1 MTLYSAWQHV
11 HDRLQQRCDAG
22 LWRTVHSRREPQGP
36 RQTLDRQLRL
46 TFCSNDYLGLAGHPS
61 VVAALEQ
68 GARQYGVGSGG
79 SHMVNGHCH
88 VHHELEEALADFLG
102 RDRVLLF
109 STGYMANTG
118 ILHAL
123 IRQDGLVLHD
133 ALNHASL
140 LDGGW
145 LCRGESRRYPH
156 GDIAA
161 LDRMLGRSTASHAL
175 VATDGVFSMDGDIAP
190 LDGLVETAQRHE
202 ALLLVDDAHGI
213 GTLGRGG
220 RGIVECTG
228 TGRLRTQQ
236 EVPLL
241 VGTLGKSFG
250 TSGAFVAGEAT
261 LIDYLQQFARSH
273 VFTTAMPPALASAS
287 LASLRL
293 VREEGW
299 RRERLRQLID
309 RFRTG
314 ARELGLDILESHTPV
329 QAVLLGGASRAVQ
342 GSAILDRL
350 GLHVPAIR
358 PPTVPEQTARL
369 RITFSALHTDS
380 QVDQLLNGLEQMQ
393 RRLEEEI

>member
-1 MTLYSAWQHV
+1 MKLPPAWQHI
-11 HDRLQQRCDAG
+11 HDRLARRREAG
-22 LWRTVHSRREPQGP
+22 LWREVHCRLESQGP
-36 RQTLDRQLRL
+36 WQTRDGDQRL
-46 TFCSNDYLGLAGHPS
+46 AFCSNDYLGLAGHPA

-79 SHMVNGHCH
+79 SHMVNGHCR
-88 VHHELEEALADFLG
+88 VHHELEEALADFLD

-118 ILHAL
+118 TLHAL
-123 IRQDGLVLHD
+123 MREGGLVLQD

-145 LCRGESRRYPH
+145 LCRGDPQRYPH
-156 GDIAA
+156 RDVGA

-175 VATDGVFSMDGDIAP
+175 VATDGVFSMDGDTAP
-190 LDGLVETAQRHE
+190 LGELIGAAQRHG

-213 GTLGRGG
+213 GTLGAAG
-220 RGIVECTG
+220 RGIVECAE
-228 TGRLRTQQ
+228 TGRLHSQQ

-250 TSGAFVAGEAT
+250 TSGAFVAGDAA

-273 VFTTAMPPALASAS
+273 VFTTALPPALATAS

-293 VREEGW
+293 VREEWW
-299 RRERLRQLID
+299 RRERLQQIIR

-314 ARELGLDILESHTPV
+314 ARELGLDLVDSQTPI
-329 QAVLLGGASRAVQ
+329 QAVILGSASRAVQ

-369 RITFSALHTDS
+369 RITFSALHTDE
-380 QVDQLLNGLEQMQ
+380 QLDQLLGGLEQMKQ
-393 RRLEEEI
+393 QLEIAA

>member
-1 MTLYSAWQHV
+1 MTLSPAWQHI
-11 HDRLQQRCDAG
+11 HDRLAQRRDAG
-22 LWRTVHSRREPQGP
+22 LWRTVQARREPQGP
-36 RQTLDRQLRL
+36 WQTLDKQQRL
-46 TFCSNDYLGLAGHPS
+46 TFCSNDYLGLAGHPA
-61 VVAALEQ
+61 VVEALEQ

-88 VHHELEEALADFLG
+88 VHHELEEALAGFLE

-123 IRQDGLVLHD
+123 IRQNGLVLHD

-156 GDIAA
+156 CDTMA

-175 VATDGVFSMDGDIAP
+175 VATDGVFSMDGDTAP
-190 LDGLVETAQRHE
+190 LDGLVEAAQRHD

-213 GTLGRGG
+213 GTLGAGG
-220 RGIVECTG
+220 RGIVECGG
-228 TGRLRTQQ
+228 TGRVRGQQ

-250 TSGAFVAGEAT
+250 TSGAFVAGSAT
-261 LIDYLQQFARSH
+261 LIDYLRQFARSH
-273 VFTTAMPPALASAS
+273 VFTTALPPALASAS

-293 VREEGW
+293 VREEQW
-299 RRERLRQLID
+299 RRERLQQLIG
-309 RFRTG
+309 RFRAG
-314 ARELGLDILESHTPV
+314 ARELGLDLLESHTPV
-329 QAVLLGGASRAVQ
+329 QAVILGSAARAVQ

-369 RITFSALHTDS
+369 RITFSARHTDG
-380 QVDQLLNGLEQMQ
+380 QVDRLLSGLELMKQQ
-393 RRLEEEI
+393 LEMDA